1 MLKCFCGPYPNGI
14 QIFFPHRFVEGL
26 GQGAGCEF
34 VIFMGMGDGG
44 WGRGDVGGVMEE
56 IWMSKYGG

>member
-1 MLKCFCGPYPNGI
+1 M
-14 QIFFPHRFVEGL
+14 EGL

>member
-1 MLKCFCGPYPNGI
+1 M
-14 QIFFPHRFVEGL
+14 EGL

-56 IWMSKYGG
+56 IWMSKYGGEGMEEERGMKEGSGVK

>member
-1 MLKCFCGPYPNGI
+1 MVRI
-14 QIFFPHRFVEGL
+14 QTAYRFSFPHRFVEGL